1 MPLRSHKQ
9 KISFCNGSNNK
20 ESLHGFPV
28 PILNTSPSGMNR
40 TISNISEWTDGNRI
54 KEEPV
59 EMAYANYTED
69 GDDEFAK
76 SKTTDDDDDGNSED
90 TFSVNDAP
98 FWANPEDPPKPTCCS
113 WDTAW
118 AGELVKQ
125 RSFKRFSICLILVH
139 CMLCAI
145 ATFDFV
151 TEDPAVQY
159 LFDLAKDIFV
169 YIMTAELFIHFLY
182 HGFMMFSYGWLVF
195 DFVLICAGWFIPNLL
210 VMRTFRVVR
219 TLRLASWIKD
229 LKQLVMALLLVIP
242 KMFAIFFLLL
252 ILFFVFAILFTDLFK
267 HCYTDGITEKDY
279 FGRLDTTLFTLFQIM
294 TLDGWAELCK
304 QVMTVHE
311 WAWIPF
317 VSFVIVSSFFFLN
330 LVIAVVCEAVT
341 SVHRDTVVKYIEDD
355 ISVATS
361 VREVIKIDDKLNG
374 LAGSL
379 HMMMQAQITVL
390 ETLQMQQS
398 QIQGNA
404 VSENP
409 EHGVLLQLR
418 KEALMNDL
426 EGTAQGKAYANRG
439 SSQKQESDGSGSR
452 VRTFG
457 LSGQGSDN
465 VDQTPRK
472 SNTSPLLAGNL
483 EMVALN
489 PFALAQAGL
498 TNEQI
503 EVVTKALR
511 QPQTPIRQN
520 IPIQP
525 RLSP

>member
-1 MPLRSHKQ
+1 MKPTPGSPHRPHKQ
-9 KISFCNGSNNK
+9 KISPGDGTK

-28 PILNTSPSGMNR
+28 PILNASPDFNR
-40 TISNISEWTDGNRI
+40 TISNISGWTEGNRI
-54 KEEPV
+54 KEEAA
-59 EMAYANYTED
+59 MAYEQYKED
-69 GDDEFAK
+69 GEDFRK
-76 SKTTDDDDDGNSED
+76 HKTTEDDDGNSQD

-98 FWANPEDPPKPTCCS
+98 FWASSEDPQNPTCLS

-139 CMLCAI
+139 CMLCAV
-145 ATFDFV
+145 ATFDIV
-151 TEDPAVQY
+151 TEDSEVQY

-182 HGFMMFSYGWLVF
+182 HGLMMFSFGWLVF

-304 QVMTVHE
+304 QVMTVHK

-341 SVHRDTVVKYIEDD
+341 SVHRDTVVKYIEED

-361 VREVIKIDDKLNG
+361 VREVLKIDDQLNG

-398 QIQGNA
+398 QIQGKA
-404 VSENP
+404 ASENP

-418 KEALMNDL
+418 KEALMTEL
-426 EGTAQGKAYANRG
+426 EVTPQRKAYVNRG
-439 SSQKQESDGSGSR
+439 SSQNQEPDGSGSR
-452 VRTFG
+452 ARTLC
-457 LSGQGSDN
+457 LSGQASDN
-465 VDQTPRK
+465 ANRTPPR
-472 SNTSPLLAGNL
+472 SGNL

-498 TNEQI
+498 TSEQI
-503 EVVTKALR
+503 AVVIQALR
-511 QPQTPIRQN
+511 QPQSPMRQDV
-520 IPIQP
+520 
-525 RLSP
+525 SPQAKPSP

>member
-1 MPLRSHKQ
+1 
-9 KISFCNGSNNK
+9 
-20 ESLHGFPV
+20 
-28 PILNTSPSGMNR
+28 
-40 TISNISEWTDGNRI
+40 
-54 KEEPV
+54 
-59 EMAYANYTED
+59 MAYAQYKDD
-69 GDDEFAK
+69 GDDTNMK
-76 SKTTDDDDDGNSED
+76 PTTIADDDEGDSQD
-90 TFSVNDAP
+90 TFSVNGETP
-98 FWANPEDPPKPTCCS
+98 FWVSLEDPQNPTCCS

-139 CMLCAI
+139 CLLCAI
-145 ATFDFV
+145 ATFDYV
-151 TEDPAVQY
+151 TEDPEVAY
-159 LFDLAKDIFV
+159 LFDLVKDIFV
-169 YIMTAELFIHFLY
+169 YIMTAELFIHFLF
-182 HGFMMFSYGWLVF
+182 HGFMIFSYGWLVF
-195 DFVLICAGWFIPNLL
+195 DFVFICAGWFIPNLL

-267 HCYTDGITEKDY
+267 HCYIDGITEKDY

-317 VSFVIVSSFFFLN
+317 VCFVIVSSFFFLN

-341 SVHRDTVVKYIEDD
+341 SVHRDTVVKYIEED

-361 VREVIKIDDKLNG
+361 VREVLKVDNKLNG

-379 HMMMQAQITVL
+379 HLMMQAQITVL

-398 QIQGNA
+398 QIQGKA
-404 VSENP
+404 APENP
-409 EHGVLLQLR
+409 EHGVLLQIR

-426 EGTAQGKAYANRG
+426 EETALGKTYASLG
-439 SSQKQESDGSGSR
+439 STQYQQSDSL
-452 VRTFG
+452 RTLG
-457 LSGQGSDN
+457 LSGQASDN
-465 VDQTPRK
+465 VNQTPN
-472 SNTSPLLAGNL
+472 SATPPGPGNL

-489 PFALAQAGL
+489 TFALAQAGL
-498 TNEQI
+498 TSEQI
-503 EVVTKALR
+503 EVVSQALR
-511 QPQTPIRQN
+511 QQQSPRRQN
-520 IPIQP
+520 ISTQP
-525 RLSP
+525 KPSH